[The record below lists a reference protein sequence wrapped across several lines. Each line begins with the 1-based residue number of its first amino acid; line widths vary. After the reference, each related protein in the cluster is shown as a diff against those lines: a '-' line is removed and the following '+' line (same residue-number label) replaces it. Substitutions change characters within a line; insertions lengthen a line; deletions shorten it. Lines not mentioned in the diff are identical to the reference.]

1 MPMAGKGTR
10 LAKGEYGVPKPLV
23 KVLGKTFNSFDTVR
37 WSPKY

>member
-23 KVLGKTFNSFDTVR
+23 KVLGKTLIFIAKFYST
-37 WSPKY
+37 